1 MKICLMKFILSRQII
16 TFEKIITKLM
26 EVIIINYIFTMILEE
41 MSV

>member
-1 MKICLMKFILSRQII
+1 MKICLMKFILLRQII